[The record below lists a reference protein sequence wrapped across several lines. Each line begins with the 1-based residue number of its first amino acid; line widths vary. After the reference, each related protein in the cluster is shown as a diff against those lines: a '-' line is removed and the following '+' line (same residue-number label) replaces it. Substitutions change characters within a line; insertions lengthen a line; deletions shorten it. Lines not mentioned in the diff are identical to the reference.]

1 MIEFGECVR
10 QRQMSSPIVFMFAGQ
25 GSQYFQMGRGL
36 YESGGTFARW
46 MKYLDTFVL
55 ETFGRSVLK
64 ALYGDHEKSDPFV
77 DTPLS
82 HPAIFMVEVALA
94 YELIERGIYPD
105 MTLGVSMGS
114 FAAAAVAG
122 NLRVEDALTLVVRQA
137 DALVDHCSEGGM
149 IAVLAKAHLYQQESL
164 RRYSVIAAYNFESH
178 FALSALT
185 TFLKYLLPANAGS
198 SFYSV
203 LTPYGRDLDNLSSL
217 VTAVNGKKNR
227 RIARWLP

>member
-1 MIEFGECVR
+1 
-10 QRQMSSPIVFMFAGQ
+10 MSSPIVFMFAGQ

-185 TFLKYLLPANAGS
+185 TFLKYLLPANVGS